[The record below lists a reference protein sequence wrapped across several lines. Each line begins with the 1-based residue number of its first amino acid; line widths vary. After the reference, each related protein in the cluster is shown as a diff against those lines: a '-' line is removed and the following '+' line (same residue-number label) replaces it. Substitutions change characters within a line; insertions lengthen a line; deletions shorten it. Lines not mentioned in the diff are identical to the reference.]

1 MLGNLSI
8 LQNFRGVKIMK
19 KLVLV
24 AVMALMVSP
33 VLAFPTL
40 PDGAD
45 AYWAINDATGQ
56 ADARIIFENTGTGY
70 TFGIFDKNNIAN
82 KLEVFT
88 SSSVTGDAAV
98 VTILGDV
105 SGGISLQSGNT
116 THFAGWETA
125 TFAGNAFGYYLT
137 TPQDVTFYSDT
148 LLNPGEIDHMTA
160 GIVNPGS
167 EYQLTWDAGLVGDD
181 FIGITANTSN
191 SFVANVES
199 VHPVVP
205 APGAVLLG
213 SIGVSLVGW
222 LRRKNT
228 I

>member
-1 MLGNLSI
+1 
-8 LQNFRGVKIMK
+8 
-19 KLVLV
+19 
-24 AVMALMVSP
+24 
-33 VLAFPTL
+33 
-40 PDGAD
+40 
-45 AYWAINDATGQ
+45 
-56 ADARIIFENTGTGY
+56 
-70 TFGIFDKNNIAN
+70 
-82 KLEVFT
+82 
-88 SSSVTGDAAV
+88 
-98 VTILGDV
+98 
-105 SGGISLQSGNT
+105 
-116 THFAGWETA
+116 
-125 TFAGNAFGYYLT
+125 
-137 TPQDVTFYSDT
+137 
-148 LLNPGEIDHMTA
+148 MTA